1 MTGHEDLIRAFASI
15 RTPTL
20 GYLRTIV
27 RDPHLAEDL
36 FQETWVVVMSKID
49 SFDRIGDFGA
59 WVRTIALNLA
69 RNALRKEKHLR
80 PLPAPAV
87 LDSIEGAYASRSMRE
102 LQDSSE
108 RLANLDQC
116 LEKLDPRQRSLL
128 DHRYRGGESLRD
140 IATRA
145 GRSPG
150 AVQVALARVRQFL
163 LRCIEEEQKRA
174 AVSHV

>member
-15 RTPTL
+15 RTSTL

-36 FQETWVVVMSKID
+36 FQETWVVVMSKMD
-49 SFDRIGDFGA
+49 SFDRVGDFGA

-69 RNALRKEKHLR
+69 RNARRKEKHHR
-80 PLPAPAV
+80 PLPGPDV
-87 LDSIEGAYASRSMRE
+87 LDSIEGAHASRSLRD
-102 LQDSSE
+102 LQESSE
-108 RLANLDQC
+108 RLASLDQC

-128 DHRYRGGESLRD
+128 EHRYRGGASLRQL
-140 IATRA
+140 ATRS

-150 AVQVALARVRQFL
+150 SVQVALSRVRQFL
-163 LRCIEEEQKRA
+163 LRCIEEEQKRT
-174 AVSHV
+174 AVTSG